1 MIIFLSHLHGDMRV
15 SNFKSVKHLVTYLGM
30 KLCCMYCDCTVS
42 VLLWVLT
49 IWWEHKSIED
59 QAGLCLVDLY
69 SSGSIRGQVS
79 N

>member
-1 MIIFLSHLHGDMRV
+1 MLYVLWLHSIRAPMGFD
-15 SNFKSVKHLVTYLGM
+15 N
-30 KLCCMYCDCTVS
+30 
-42 VLLWVLT
+42 LT

-79 N
+79 NWLTHDLALT